1 MNNPGWSLA
10 LGVQIEMPTFAS
22 VAEARTQDGVRL
34 VLTVGAPGPWGEAAK
49 GLLHV
54 KKIAFVPVRQEAG
67 SDNPEL
73 VAWTGIRNAPQI
85 IAEDDK
91 PLHAWLDLI
100 HFAENRTPSPS
111 LIPDDPNDRV
121 LMFGMIHELAGT
133 EGYAWSR
140 RLTLF
145 KPIMDLAKQ
154 GENPGFKPVQLMA
167 AQYGYQEEA
176 AERASDKVAEVLNL
190 LSERLRLQSEA
201 GNGPYL
207 IGDRLSALD
216 IYWAAFAAM
225 VAPLSP
231 ERCAMPDYLRQ
242 AYGTIDETITSALTP
257 SLLKHRDYIYDTYLE
272 LPVVFE

>member
-1 MNNPGWSLA
+1 
-10 LGVQIEMPTFAS
+10 MPKFAS
-22 VAEARTQDGVRL
+22 VVEARTQGGVRL

-91 PLHAWLDLI
+91 PLHAWWDLI
-100 HFAENRTPSPS
+100 HFAENRAPTPA
-111 LIPDDPNDRV
+111 LIPDDPHDRV
-121 LMFGMIHELAGT
+121 LMFGLIHELAGA

-154 GENPGFKPVQLMA
+154 AENPAFEPVKLMA
-167 AQYGYQEEA
+167 AQYGYREDA
-176 AERASDKVAEVLNL
+176 AARASNKVAEVLAL
-190 LSERLRLQSEA
+190 ITERLRVQSEA
-201 GNGPYL
+201 NNSKNGPYL
-207 IGDRLSALD
+207 IGNQLSALD

-225 VAPLSP
+225 ISPLPP
-231 ERCAMPDYLRQ
+231 EHCPMPDYLRQ
-242 AYGTIDETITSALTP
+242 AYGTIDETIAAAITPAL
-257 SLLKHRDYIYDTYLE
+257 LNHRDYIYKTYLE